1 MRHEF
6 SRRRLFQDLALDAV
20 AGVSL
25 WQMPH
30 LARGESLAPDRPL
43 LKPLVDQVI
52 CPWSSRHPRH
62 DHQLI
67 FPLDDERLLMVWS
80 EYYASDGKEARLVS
94 VHTFTSDW
102 PTWEMHPVG
111 AELVYV
117 FAGRMTL
124 IQEDP
129 DGTRREVV
137 LAAGQAAINPPGVWH
152 TAKVAETTTALFITA
167 GEGTL
172 NEVRD

>member
-1 MRHEF
+1 MTAF
-6 SRRRLFQDLALDAV
+6 DLGKTPV
-20 AGVSL
+20 
-25 WQMPH
+25 H
-30 LARGESLAPDRPL
+30 LGLGAT
-43 LKPLVDQVI
+43 V
-52 CPWSSRHPRH
+52 
-62 DHQLI
+62 
-67 FPLDDERLLMVWS
+67 ERLPEFDGTMEW
-80 EYYASDGKEARLVS
+80 YQRYGQAHASDGKEARLVS

-152 TAKVAETTTALFITA
+152 TAKVSETTTALFITA